1 MIANGC
7 ESTWCTDNDHEAAI
21 SAHIGRSVLRPLEGE
36 DVEEEEEEV
45 EEEEKEVEEEEED
58 RKDGCWA
65 RMGETWDAC
74 ARTNVSDRCDAET
87 TRHHIDDTEQRQMR
101 LLEEEEEEEEV
112 EEEEEDRKD
121 GCRARMGETWDAC
134 ARTNG
139 SDRCD
144 AETTR
149 RHIDDTEQRQMRR
162 ILTATLVMLQMHHHG
177 LASTPSHRTPAVSAI
192 LKLCSINLG
201 TAEEAAVLFATTTRA
216 TREDALL
223 TLSLAPP
230 R

>member
-36 DVEEEEEEV
+36 DVEEEEEVV

-58 RKDGCWA
+58 RKDGCW
-65 RMGETWDAC
+65 
-74 ARTNVSDRCDAET
+74 
-87 TRHHIDDTEQRQMR
+87 
-101 LLEEEEEEEEV
+101 
-112 EEEEEDRKD
+112 
-121 GCRARMGETWDAC
+121 ARMGETWDAC